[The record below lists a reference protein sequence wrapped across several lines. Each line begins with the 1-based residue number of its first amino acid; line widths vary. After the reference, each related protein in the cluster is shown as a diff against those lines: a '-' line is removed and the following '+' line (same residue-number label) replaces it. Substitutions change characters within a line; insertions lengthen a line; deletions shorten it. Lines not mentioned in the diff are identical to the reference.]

1 MTVRK
6 HEREHSQLG
15 LDRDITRRDFLGST
29 LIGSGAALLAAT
41 APGLLRP
48 ASAQTMAVPLDR
60 AGAGLDRAGRRRR
73 LRPVERQH
81 S

>member
-6 HEREHSQLG
+6 REHELSQLG

-29 LIGSGAALLAAT
+29 LIGSGAALLAAA
-41 APGLLRP
+41 APGLVRP
-48 ASAQTMAVPLDR
+48 ASAQTMAVPLT
-60 AGAGLDRAGRRRR
+60 GLSARLDGAGRRRR

-81 S
+81 P

>member
-41 APGLLRP
+41 APGSCVRP
-48 ASAQTMAVPLDR
+48 ARKRWPFR
-60 AGAGLDRAGRRRR
+60 
-73 LRPVERQH
+73 
-81 S
+81 